1 MFAAVFGFFSSS
13 ICLLLHPVS
22 HRHHRCFT
30 PASPSPCFSPVSA
43 TAVHVC
49 GPAGVRDIPS
59 CVSTQRLCSRRE
71 KKKKITKNTV
81 STRVSVNSSP
91 QLLEMSGSHRSG
103 RPTLISSY
111 VQSYFCFLRKQ
122 HINAAPTPPPCSLQ
136 KARAPLLASWCLA
149 MKHPL
154 TVLRCCQTRRADVF
168 HGCPELSRAEQH
180 SHVPQQSA
188 ALSGVDV
195 CGGISHLFIKRRN
208 MSSMRA
214 KTAATRL

>member
-1 MFAAVFGFFSSS
+1 MFLTG
-13 ICLLLHPVS
+13 
-22 HRHHRCFT
+22 
-30 PASPSPCFSPVSA
+30 
-43 TAVHVC
+43 
-49 GPAGVRDIPS
+49 
-59 CVSTQRLCSRRE
+59 E

-81 STRVSVNSSP
+81 STRAPVSSSP

-103 RPTLISSY
+103 RPTRISSY
-111 VQSYFCFLRKQ
+111 VQSYFWFLCKQ

-168 HGCPELSRAEQH
+168 HGCPEQSR
-180 SHVPQQSA
+180 SSRVPEQSA

-195 CGGISHLFIKRRN
+195 RGGISHLFNREEKHVEHESKNCSYTFVIQCCP
-208 MSSMRA
+208 SHPG
-214 KTAATRL
+214 LFFFGFFFLPL